1 MEACIA
7 QLSVGRQAET
17 LEIAIS
23 SRGAFRR
30 LRSLSDD
37 LIGLDQWYQFEEQAY
52 QNMAVIW
59 CDGMMW
65 LKNKPNFFKMGCLKS
80 VIYRSSY

>member
-17 LEIAIS
+17 LERAIS

-59 CDGMMW
+59 CDA
-65 LKNKPNFFKMGCLKS
+65 
-80 VIYRSSY
+80 

>member
-1 MEACIA
+1 MEVCIA

-17 LEIAIS
+17 LERAIS

-37 LIGLDQWYQFEEQAY
+37 LID
-52 QNMAVIW
+52 
-59 CDGMMW
+59 
-65 LKNKPNFFKMGCLKS
+65 
-80 VIYRSSY
+80 

>member
-1 MEACIA
+1 MEACVA

-37 LIGLDQWYQFEEQAY
+37 LI
-52 QNMAVIW
+52 N
-59 CDGMMW
+59 
-65 LKNKPNFFKMGCLKS
+65 
-80 VIYRSSY
+80 

>member
-17 LEIAIS
+17 LERAIS

-59 CDGMMW
+59 CDAWCGW
-65 LKNKPNFFKMGCLKS
+65 RINRTF
-80 VIYRSSY
+80 